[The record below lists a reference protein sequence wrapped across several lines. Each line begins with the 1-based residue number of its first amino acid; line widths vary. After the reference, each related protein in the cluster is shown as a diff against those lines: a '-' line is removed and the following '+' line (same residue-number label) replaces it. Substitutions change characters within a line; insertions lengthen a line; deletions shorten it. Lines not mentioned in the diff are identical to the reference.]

1 MLSGAPPFLRPPGLP
16 GLRGPLPRLLPPGP
30 PPGRPPGPPPGPP
43 PGLPPGPPPR
53 GPPPRLPPPA
63 PPGKGVCFFQCQI
76 PSCFLF
82 AVLAVVGIKPVRYNW
97 LPIYLCSCLWLQWA
111 MCYYVIL
118 CNNKLSAVQSLVA
131 RNLPLEREFQSLS
144 FCSAGL
150 FLNSLWVL

>member
-63 PPGKGVCFFQCQI
+63 PPGRVLCLLQHQVCFSLCFPI
-76 PSCFLF
+76 SCCGEQARRCKLLL
-82 AVLAVVGIKPVRYNW
+82 VC
-97 LPIYLCSCLWLQWA
+97 LCSCLRGYL
-111 MCYYVIL
+111 CCIFFCVITSNYVL
-118 CNNKLSAVQSLVA
+118 LYVV
-131 RNLPLEREFQSLS
+131 
-144 FCSAGL
+144 
-150 FLNSLWVL
+150 W

>member
-63 PPGKGVCFFQCQI
+63 PPGKGFCLFQCQV

-82 AVLAVVGIKPVRYNW
+82 AVLAVVIKPVRYNW
-97 LPIYLCSCLWLQWA
+97 LPVCLCSNVA
-111 MCYYVIL
+111 AL
-118 CNNKLSAVQSLVA
+118 C
-131 RNLPLEREFQSLS
+131 
-144 FCSAGL
+144 CM
-150 FLNSLWVL
+150 